1 MAEKVMQSWQ
11 NWSSEQGNYAMR
23 IYFALVEMYVN
34 PTHVYLALT
43 HPADSLEHSFL
54 VVQTPPSG
62 PHPSSGNGDL
72 HW

>member
-1 MAEKVMQSWQ
+1 
-11 NWSSEQGNYAMR
+11 MR
-23 IYFALVEMYVN
+23 IYFALVEMYVH

-72 HW
+72 H